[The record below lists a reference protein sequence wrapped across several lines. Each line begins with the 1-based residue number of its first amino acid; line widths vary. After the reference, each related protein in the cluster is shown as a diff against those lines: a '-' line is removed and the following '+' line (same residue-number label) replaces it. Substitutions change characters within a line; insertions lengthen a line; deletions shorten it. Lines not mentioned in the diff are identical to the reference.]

1 MAKGFVKLR
10 RGIVDHFPDLSD
22 GELRLFFG
30 LLVRAK
36 GVGPLAGTVH
46 GSMSELMDRFGF
58 KRRESFI
65 NARKRLEKRGWIVAY
80 LSTNRH
86 EPSYYKLAKF
96 RGPTGP
102 KTEPV
107 KAVENS
113 LPLVDNPVE
122 NSGTFPQERTGT
134 ATGKR
139 TGSGPVPRPV
149 TPPILL
155 KPIDLLLAKTLETL
169 EKEKTLK
176 NPLDDQPLEQIRIIQ
191 LIVSEMEENNPGRP
205 GLVAKLGR
213 YAREH
218 EHADVRASAIEALT
232 ALGVQAA

>member
-10 RGIVDHFPDLSD
+10 RGIVDHFPDLTD
-22 GELRLFFG
+22 GELRLFMG

-36 GVGPLAGTVH
+36 AVGALTGTVH
-46 GSMSELMDRFGF
+46 GSTTELMERFGF

-86 EPSYYKLAKF
+86 EQSYYRLAKF
-96 RGPTGP
+96 NVPTGP

-107 KAVENS
+107 DDAEAVE
-113 LPLVDNPVE
+113 NPVE
-122 NSGTFPQERTGT
+122 NSPRFPQGGTGT
-134 ATGKR
+134 GTGKR
-139 TGSGPVPRPV
+139 TSSGNGSGPVTALNPKKTV
-149 TPPILL
+149 E
-155 KPIDLLLAKTLETL
+155 LLLSKTFETL

-176 NPLDDQPLEQIRIIQ
+176 NPLDDQPLEQIRLIR

-205 GLVAKLGR
+205 GLLAKLNR
-213 YAREH
+213 YAAEH
-218 EHADVRASAIEALT
+218 EHADV
-232 ALGVQAA
+232 QAAAAQALADLGQHAA